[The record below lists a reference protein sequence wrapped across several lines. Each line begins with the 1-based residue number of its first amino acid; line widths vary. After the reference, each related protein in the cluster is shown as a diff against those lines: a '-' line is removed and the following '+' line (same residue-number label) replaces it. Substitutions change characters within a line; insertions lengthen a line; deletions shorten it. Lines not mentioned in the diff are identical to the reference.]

1 MKKNI
6 LVQNYKVEKA
16 RTNEKKFLF
25 FLSVESLV
33 RVMEEKLLGFRKVL
47 LLGKTDADLSIAKLC
62 DSVQDK
68 FFADQNDF
76 VSSGNK
82 QLLHKILDGHE
93 YLSEDQLFKALN
105 YFNDKSEFHSYV
117 KDVLQQ
123 VRSCNFC
130 LN

>member
-1 MKKNI
+1 
-6 LVQNYKVEKA
+6 
-16 RTNEKKFLF
+16 
-25 FLSVESLV
+25 
-33 RVMEEKLLGFRKVL
+33 MEEKLLGFRKVL

-76 VSSGNK
+76 VSSGKK

-105 YFNDKSEFHSYV
+105 DFSDKSEFHSYV

-123 VRSCNFC
+123 VRSCNFR
-130 LN
+130 